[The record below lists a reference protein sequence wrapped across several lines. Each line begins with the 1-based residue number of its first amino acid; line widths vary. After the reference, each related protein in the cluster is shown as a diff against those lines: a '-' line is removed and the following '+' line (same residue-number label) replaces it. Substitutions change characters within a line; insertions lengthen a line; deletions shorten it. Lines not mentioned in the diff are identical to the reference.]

1 MGNERNKKDGNMTQP
16 QPVRALALARECLP
30 KSKDA
35 DYILRL
41 LETKARRAEEKAPA
55 KTKRKAI
62 RKLLRLAGETPK
74 TKSDWLR
81 EADKWFS
88 RFIRL
93 RDADGKDFVKCATCT
108 KFYALKDIECGHW
121 IRRGPPKGSFGTRF
135 NEVNA
140 HSQGACCNRFDY
152 GAEAE
157 HEKFISRRYGP
168 SMPDKLRDLARMFKR
183 KQSSKELEAISKT
196 YEAKVTALGGWPE
209 KSF

>member
-1 MGNERNKKDGNMTQP
+1 MTPSP
-16 QPVRALALARECLP
+16 QPVRALDLARKYLP

-35 DYILRL
+35 DYIIRI
-41 LETKARRAEEKAPA
+41 LETKARRAEAKAPA
-55 KTKRKAI
+55 KAKRVAA
-62 RKLLRLAGETPK
+62 RSLLRRAGLEPK

-93 RDADGKDFVKCATCT
+93 RDAEGKDFVKCATCT
-108 KFYALKDIECGHW
+108 KFYTLKDIECGHW
-121 IRRGPPKGSFGTRF
+121 IRRAPPKGSWGTRF
-135 NEVNA
+135 HEFNA

-157 HEKFISRRYGP
+157 HERFISKRYGP

-183 KQSSKELEAISKT
+183 KQSSKELEAIAKT
-196 YEAKVTALGGWPE
+196 YEAKVAALGGWPE
-209 KSF
+209 